1 MTVYALFMW
10 GVLLLV
16 ALMSAAAVVEVVR
29 DRRVSR

>member
-16 ALMSAAAVVEVVR
+16 LVLSIAAVVEVLG
-29 DRRVSR
+29 DRRTQ